1 MENQNKEQNRIIVK
15 LKETNLKLE
24 LELKNLKVYIT
35 NSLFIFDSK
44 NLIFQ
49 IIES

>member
-35 NSLFIFDSK
+35 NLLFIFDSK

>member
-35 NSLFIFDSK
+35 NFLLIFDSK